1 MSEIVICPYC
11 FYEYDFYYSPREEEE
26 EIVSQ
31 THCLCPRKN
40 DKQKLDWA
48 INEVVKKFNIKLT
61 GVLNEK
67 SKSGSRKVSR

>member
-11 FYEYDFYYSPREEEE
+11 FYEYDLYYSLREEE

-31 THCLCPRKN
+31 TRCLCPRKS

-48 INEVVKKFNIKLT
+48 INEVAKKFNIKLT
-61 GVLNEK
+61 GVSNEK
-67 SKSGSRKVSR
+67 YQSGSRKVSR